1 MLWRTVYELRLS
13 GSTESWS
20 FYFKYFRVQIT
31 PLALQFYPVENKGK
45 FNVWIFS
52 PKCVFFLLFICE
64 VVPDSLQTQWPQ
76 HARHPC
82 PSVSPKVCSNSCPL
96 SQWCYLIISSSAAP
110 FVYDLSQHQGLCQW
124 GGYSHQVAKVLV
136 FQLQHQPFQTILRL
150 VSFRNDWFELLG
162 AKGVLK
168 SFLQHHNLKASIFWC
183 SACFMG

>member
-1 MLWRTVYELRLS
+1 MLWRTVYELILS

-31 PLALQFYPVENKGK
+31 PLALHFCPVENKGK

-64 VVPDSLQTQWPQ
+64 VMSDSLQTQWPQ
-76 HARHPC
+76 HARYPC

-110 FVYDLSQHQGLCQW
+110 FSFCLRSFPASRSLPVRWLFTS
-124 GGYSHQVAKVLV
+124 GGQSV
-136 FQLQHQPFQTILRL
+136 R
-150 VSFRNDWFELLG
+150 VSASASTLPQNTRVG
-162 AKGVLK
+162 
-168 SFLQHHNLKASIFWC
+168 FL
-183 SACFMG
+183 